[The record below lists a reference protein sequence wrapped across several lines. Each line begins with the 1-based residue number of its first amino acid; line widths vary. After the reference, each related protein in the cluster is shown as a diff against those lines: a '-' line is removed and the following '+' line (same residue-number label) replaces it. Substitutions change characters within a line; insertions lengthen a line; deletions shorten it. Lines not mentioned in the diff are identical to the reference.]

1 MGDMWYVIIITV
13 HDTSLSVIS
22 CNFLSQCS
30 LGDKSKPVKTKKRKA
45 HPIRYHSK
53 LNNIRPETHVNGKE
67 KKKKKKKPGENKEKP
82 QIKSQIQLRSSLT
95 AASAMS
101 IFSSRNQRVLSKT
114 AWNDLFFSIF
124 PVNEDFVRG
133 YPLWGTAP
141 ANH

>member
-1 MGDMWYVIIITV
+1 VIIITV
-13 HDTSLSVIS
+13 HDTSFSVIS
-22 CNFLSQCS
+22 CNFLSRCS
-30 LGDKSKPVKTKKRKA
+30 LGDKSINRSLSKQKKRKA

-82 QIKSQIQLRSSLT
+82 KIKSQIQLRSSLT

-101 IFSSRNQRVLSKT
+101 IFFLLEINVCFPKRHGT
-114 AWNDLFFSIF
+114 ILFFSIF

-133 YPLWGTAP
+133 YPL
-141 ANH
+141 